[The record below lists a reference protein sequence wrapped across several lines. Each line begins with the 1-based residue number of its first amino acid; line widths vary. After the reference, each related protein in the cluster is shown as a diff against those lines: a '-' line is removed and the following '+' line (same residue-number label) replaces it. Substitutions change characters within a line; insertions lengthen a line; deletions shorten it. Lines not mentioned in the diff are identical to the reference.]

1 MSYKEIKGT
10 LARLLATENL
20 IIEHKKV
27 STASFDVKRR
37 VLTLPNWE
45 RASVNVYDLLVGHE
59 VGHALYTPVDGW
71 EEIFSSNIPKD
82 FINVIEDARIEKLMK
97 RKFPGLAK
105 TFFTGYQELNR
116 DDFFGIKE
124 TDISTMSLID
134 RINLFYKIGLYSDIP
149 FSEDEKHFIELID
162 VCETFED
169 VIEICKQIC
178 NYIKEHKKDSAEI
191 PSDVQTQEQ
200 YGSGDSVESDSQ
212 PTSEQKSNSENKSEE
227 GEGESTSENKSEEGG
242 GERTSGYDEEAE
254 PSGQDESGNDGLPI
268 GGDLKG
274 EGVSKTQSNFNQ
286 MSKTLVDKLQSDDV
300 YIELPD
306 VDTSKVIVDNNRLT
320 KHITTFYTNYFNTG
334 SLTMV
339 DEEYKKFK
347 KESQKE
353 VNYLVKEFE
362 SKKSA
367 DAYQRIM
374 LNKTGVLDTSK
385 LHTYKYN
392 EDLFRKVA
400 VVPEGKNHGMIFILD
415 WSGSMALNLVA
426 TVKQLMNL
434 CWFCRKTQI
443 PFEVYAFTNEWNY
456 SYNGDHLCHE
466 EKDFIYKISNNFS
479 LLNFVTSKV
488 NNSKFEESMLNL
500 WRCANAGDGHLCSP
514 HGVDLSGTPLNDT
527 IVVLNSVI
535 PEFKNKNKI
544 QKTNVVILTDGES
557 NMSAYNTT
565 YNETYDSYCIKK
577 ISNKERLRDRK
588 TGKVY
593 RSFSYND
600 LNNFPTYILLDN
612 LKDRNPD
619 VNIIGFRIGSNHDFR
634 SFYKSYY
641 RECNPECFKIFSK
654 DKSFEF
660 TDTAYDALYFLAS
673 NNLEVSTEFQVKE
686 DATPAEIG
694 KAFRSMLKNKK
705 TNKKVLS
712 SFASLIS

>member
-82 FINVIEDARIEKLMK
+82 FVNIVEDARIEKLMK

-124 TDISTMSLID
+124 TDLSTMSLID
-134 RINLFYKIGLYSDIP
+134 RINLFYKIGLYSDVP
-149 FSEDEKHFIELID
+149 FSEDEQHFIELID

-178 NYIKEHKKDSAEI
+178 DYIKEHKKDSVEI
-191 PSDVQTQEQ
+191 PSDVQTQQ
-200 YGSGDSVESDSQ
+200 QSGSGDSIESDSQ
-212 PTSEQKSNSENKSEE
+212 PNSEQKSDSENKSEE
-227 GEGESTSENKSEEGG
+227 GEGES
-242 GERTSGYDEEAE
+242 TSGYDEEAE

-274 EGVSKTQSNFNQ
+274 EGVSKTQSNFDK
-286 MSKTLVDKLQSDDV
+286 MSETLIDKFQSDDV

-306 VDTSKVIVDNNRLT
+306 VDLSKVIIDNDKLT
-320 KHITTFYTNYFNTG
+320 KHITRFYSNYFNTE
-334 SLTMV
+334 SLNNV

-362 SKKSA
+362 CKKSA

-415 WSGSMALNLVA
+415 WSGSMAGNLVA

-443 PFEVYAFTNEWNY
+443 PFEVYAFTNEWHY
-456 SYNGDHLCHE
+456 RSDSSEPCHK
-466 EKDFIYKISNNFS
+466 EKEFTYKISNYFS

-500 WRCANAGDGHLCSP
+500 WRSANAGSGNICCP
-514 HGVDLSGTPLNDT
+514 AGIDLSGTPLNDT
-527 IVVLNSVI
+527 IVVLNSII

-557 NMSAYNTT
+557 NMSTYNTK
-565 YNETYDSYCIKK
+565 YNETYATYSVRK
-577 ISNKERLRDRK
+577 IIGEERLRDRK

-593 RSFSYND
+593 RSFDYKG
-600 LNNFPTYILLDN
+600 LNTFPTYILLDN

-619 VNIIGFRIGSNHDFR
+619 VNIIGFRIGSNYEFR
-634 SFYKSYY
+634 SFYKNYY
-641 RECNPECFKIFSK
+641 GECTSECSKMFSK
-654 DKSFEF
+654 NKSFEF

-673 NNLEVSTEFQVKE
+673 NELEVSTQFEVEE
-686 DATPAEIG
+686 DATPADIG

>member
-71 EEIFSSNIPKD
+71 EEIINGNIPKD

-116 DDFFGIKE
+116 DDFFGIE
-124 TDISTMSLID
+124 DTDISTMSLID

-178 NYIKEHKKDSAEI
+178 DYIKEHKKDSVEI

-200 YGSGDSVESDSQ
+200 SGSGDSVESDSQ
-212 PTSEQKSNSENKSEE
+212 PNSQQESNSESEE
-227 GEGESTSENKSEEGG
+227 GEGESTSGHDEGG
-242 GERTSGYDEEAE
+242 E

-274 EGVSKTQSNFNQ
+274 EGVSKTQSNFDK
-286 MSKTLVDKLQSDDV
+286 MSETLVDKFQSDDV

-306 VDTSKVIVDNNRLT
+306 VDTSKVIVDNNKLT
-320 KHITTFYTNYFNTG
+320 NHITNFYSNYFSTD

-362 SKKSA
+362 CKKSA

-415 WSGSMALNLVA
+415 WSGSMARNLVA

-456 SYNGDHLCHE
+456 TYNSVYLCHE
-466 EKDFIYKISNNFS
+466 EKEFTYKISNHFS

-500 WRCANAGDGHLCSP
+500 WRCANAGDGHLCCP
-514 HGVDLSGTPLNDT
+514 TGVDLSGTPLNDS
-527 IVVLNSVI
+527 IVVLNSII

-557 NMSAYNTT
+557 NMSTYNTT
-565 YNETYDSYCIKK
+565 YNETYDSYSIRK
-577 ISNKERLRDRK
+577 IMNKERLRDRK

-593 RSFSYND
+593 RSFSYNYLD
-600 LNNFPTYILLDN
+600 TFPTYILLEN

-619 VNIIGFRIGSNHDFR
+619 VNIIGFRIGTNYEFKT
-634 SFYKSYY
+634 FYRNYHG
-641 RECNPECFKIFSK
+641 ECTPECSKMFSK
-654 DKSFEF
+654 NKSFEF

-673 NNLEVSTEFQVKE
+673 NDLEVSTEFEVKE